1 MRYGMSDLANPMYSA
16 QAVFDTGDGTLD
28 FESLYVTH
36 RPKMIHTL
44 IRLGVDAVEAEDIT
58 QDVFLHTIDPARH
71 HAPVRNFFAWLTTS
85 AKNLAITLH
94 HRGER
99 EVLAGPA
106 YWKHCEDTLADPA
119 QDVLAAI
126 QERQRKEEMLR
137 ALSKLTYREQQC
149 ILMRGQ
155 GKTFQETAD
164 SLGITLRKA
173 MYASETALRKLQ
185 CELQGP
191 AL

>member
-1 MRYGMSDLANPMYSA
+1 MSDFANPIYSSQTA
-16 QAVFDTGDGTLD
+16 FDAEDSTFD
-28 FESLYVTH
+28 FESMYLTH
-36 RPKMIHTL
+36 RPKLINTL
-44 IRLGVDAVEAEDIT
+44 LRLGVDAVEAEDIT

-71 HAPVRNFFAWLTTS
+71 HAPVRNFFGWLTTS

-94 HRGER
+94 HRGQR
-99 EVLAGPA
+99 EVLAGPD
-106 YWKHCEDTLADPA
+106 YWKRCENTLADPA
-119 QDVLAAI
+119 QDVLASI
-126 QERQRKEEMLR
+126 QERQRREEMLR

-185 CELQGP
+185 NELQGP

>member
-1 MRYGMSDLANPMYSA
+1 MSDLANPIYST
-16 QAVFDTGDGTLD
+16 QVVFDTEDGTLD
-28 FESLYVTH
+28 FESLYAAH
-36 RPKMIHTL
+36 RPKLIHSL

-58 QDVFLHTIDPARH
+58 QDVFLRTIDPARH
-71 HAPVRNFFAWLTTS
+71 HAPVRNFFGWLTTS

-94 HRGER
+94 HRGQR
-99 EVLAGPA
+99 EVLAAPV
-106 YWKHCEDTLADPA
+106 YWKQWEDTLPDPA
-119 QDVLAAI
+119 QDVLTSL
-126 QERQRKEEMLR
+126 EEWQRKDEMLR

-185 CELQGP
+185 RELQGP